1 MHAVCAAAEMTD
13 VRDLMFEVIE
23 AANYPI
29 REIETHEGSGELIE
43 FEATLIPS
51 SAVPGELDEV
61 VERLKQSPGVR
72 SATWTVGST
81 S

>member
-1 MHAVCAAAEMTD
+1 MHAVCLAADVTE

-29 REIETHEGSGELIE
+29 REIQTHEGSGELTE
-43 FEATLIPS
+43 LEATLIPS
-51 SAVPGELDEV
+51 SAMPGELDGM
-61 VERLKQSPGVR
+61 VEQLKRVAAVR